1 MAINLRTCELAN
13 LRTKYGKVGVLMGGP
28 STEREISLKSGKAVY
43 EALKQS
49 GLQVIA
55 IDIKTD
61 SIEKNMRL
69 IESCKIDCAF
79 LALHG
84 RFGEDGQIQEILES
98 VKIPYTGSGVL
109 ASRLAMDKVA
119 SRKIFQANGL
129 NVPKYKIVEKA
140 SYGIGKYKTF
150 LTTENHLKVIA
161 KRFSCNS
168 DWKVNNNLKLPLVI
182 KPTTHGSSIG
192 LSIID
197 KQERLDKAVSLAFAF
212 DERIMIEEY
221 VEGREVTVGILK
233 EQPLPVIEII
243 PKRRFFDYEAK
254 YTPGMTDYEVPAK
267 LEESVAREVKKAAL
281 SAHKLLGCSGCSR
294 VDMILSK
301 DNLPFVLEVNTIP
314 GLTNTSLLPR
324 AAKTQGIEFN
334 ELCLKLIKLA
344 YEKTKV

>member
-1 MAINLRTCELAN
+1 MAVIRKSQIAN
-13 LRTKYGKVGVLMGGP
+13 RKSQNRFGKIGVLMGGP
-28 STEREISLKSGKAVY
+28 SSEREISLKSGKAVY

-49 GLQVIA
+49 GLEVIA

-61 SIEKNMRL
+61 SIEENIRL

-84 RFGEDGQIQEILES
+84 RFGEDGQIQEILEII
-98 VKIPYTGSGVL
+98 KIPYTGSGVL

-119 SRKIFQANGL
+119 SRKIFQSNGL
-129 NVPKYKIVEKA
+129 NVPKYKVVEKKSFA
-140 SYGIGKYKTF
+140 EISACRRSAPEPDYIRHKS
-150 LTTENHLKVIA
+150 N
-161 KRFSCNS
+161 
-168 DWKVNNNLKLPLVI
+168 WKVNNDLELPLVI
-182 KPTTHGSSIG
+182 KPATHGSSIG

-197 KQERLDKAVSLAFAF
+197 KQEDLDKAVNLAFTF
-212 DERIMIEEY
+212 DERIIIEEY

-243 PKRRFFDYEAK
+243 PKKRFFDYEAK

>member
-1 MAINLRTCELAN
+1 MAIKTNDERVRSLPARGRTTNDEFG
-13 LRTKYGKVGVLMGGP
+13 RIGVLMGGP

-49 GLQVIA
+49 GLHVIA

-61 SIEKNMRL
+61 SIEENIRL

-84 RFGEDGQIQEILES
+84 RFGEDGQIQEILEII
-98 VKIPYTGSGVL
+98 KIPYTGSGVL

-119 SRKIFQANGL
+119 SRKIFQSNGL

-140 SYGIGKYKTF
+140 
-150 LTTENHLKVIA
+150 
-161 KRFSCNS
+161 SCNS

-182 KPTTHGSSIG
+182 KPATHGSSIG

-197 KQERLDKAVSLAFAF
+197 KQEDLAQVVSLAFAF

-243 PKRRFFDYEAK
+243 PKKRFFDYEAK